1 MGAVRWTEA
10 NSEDSMARQ
19 REPQL
24 VEQVRQAI
32 QDSPLSLLEL
42 GQRSGVNQSQLSR
55 FLHGERGL
63 TLAAAAKV
71 CEVLGLELAWRAG
84 TVPPARTSPRPGPGR
99 PPKATAT
106 AAESRGGDGEA
117 PPVQRRNERDKP
129 KGK

>member
-1 MGAVRWTEA
+1 
-10 NSEDSMARQ
+10 MARQ

-24 VEQVRQAI
+24 VAQVRQAI

-55 FLHGERGL
+55 FLRGERGL

-84 TVPPARTSPRPGPGR
+84 AVPPTRTEPRAGPGR
-99 PPKATAT
+99 PPKAAAA
-106 AAESRGGDGEA
+106 AAESLGGDGEA
-117 PPVQRRNERDKP
+117 PPVKRGNGRGRA